1 MSMMNG
7 LNPAPEVGETVA
19 TFRQYEGA
27 QKAVS
32 KLIANDVPA
41 RDIAIVGTALR
52 SIEKVTGRL
61 GWAQAAWQG
70 ALNGVLIGLLF
81 AAVMVIWTPGA
92 SMAVLGGAVLMGV
105 AFGMLLRV
113 VSYTIVRRRRDFA
126 SVMTV
131 AADHYEVAV
140 ARTHSAEA
148 RRLLGT
154 TKPRTTVAAPA
165 SDEPPRYGIRVSG
178 SAAAPQTDQQG
189 NDAAPPTAPTSVDAA
204 VPPAEPEKKDGEGD
218 QPRA

>member
-1 MSMMNG
+1 MSIMNG

-81 AAVMVIWTPGA
+81 SAVMVIWAPGA
-92 SMAVLGGAVLMGV
+92 SMAVIGGVLLMGV

-140 ARTHSAEA
+140 AQAHSAAA

-154 TKPRTTVAAPA
+154 TRPRTEVAAPP
-165 SDEPPRYGIRVSG
+165 SNEPPRYGIRVNG
-178 SAAAPQTDQQG
+178 SAPQADQPG

-204 VPPAEPEKKDGEGD
+204 VPPAEPEKEDDGGG